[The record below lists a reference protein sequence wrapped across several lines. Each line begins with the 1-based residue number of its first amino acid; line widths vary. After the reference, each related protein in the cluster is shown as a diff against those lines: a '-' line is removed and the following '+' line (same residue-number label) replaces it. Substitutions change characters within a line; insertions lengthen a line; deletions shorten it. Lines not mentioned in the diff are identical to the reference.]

1 MYNLTSKL
9 DKLLSQTATT
19 LAFIVE
25 HIMQVFTATLAAI
38 IIMLIYFQ
46 PKQKAF
52 FFSQINS
59 QRFIN

>member
-25 HIMQVFTATLAAI
+25 HINASI
-38 IIMLIYFQ
+38 HCYFGSYHNHADLF
-46 PKQKAF
+46 PT
-52 FFSQINS
+52 
-59 QRFIN
+59 